1 MLHPLIVDPDYLIK
15 CIENDEELKK
25 IKELLLEFK
34 SHWEDLFILIDD
46 KEENLLTKYKK
57 ILSEYGHQNPELKII
72 LDYLTKS
79 QKTKRVNLNKKF
91 KSFSDIKNF
100 LISKEVN
107 NIVEIPNY
115 FTKNFINKKEC
126 TGDSFLIEMKYSDLI
141 DKITSITRFSKKVY
155 LIDPMIPYHLTN
167 INLQYGYQHQ
177 NFVSNI
183 KNMSTDSENLYVHS
197 LNILIKKIY
206 ETNFFKE
213 DLKICIMTTIEH
225 SKIKHFFSNIINEIN
240 KWTAFNKA
248 KRERKDHFIIYKKNK
263 KEDIYS
269 TLVVNGKKVSLL
281 QKKTN
286 ETNEEFE
293 IRILKGKCLKTIN
306 EHEILKEIKNWQ
318 LIGEFIEK
326 CIMQC
331 TQHENANVVPV
342 FVDVRDHHPD
352 KIMDKTKP
360 KDTIYR
366 RSIVADDLDC
376 SLQVRKGLDLFQA
389 DSPNKL
395 RYDEEYIIRLNCSPQ
410 EKERSRA
417 IVKRPKFEAK
427 KIIYN

>member
-183 KNMSTDSENLYVHS
+183 KNLKC
-197 LNILIKKIY
+197 LQFKKI
-206 ETNFFKE
+206 
-213 DLKICIMTTIEH
+213 
-225 SKIKHFFSNIINEIN
+225 
-240 KWTAFNKA
+240 
-248 KRERKDHFIIYKKNK
+248 
-263 KEDIYS
+263 
-269 TLVVNGKKVSLL
+269 
-281 QKKTN
+281 
-286 ETNEEFE
+286 
-293 IRILKGKCLKTIN
+293 
-306 EHEILKEIKNWQ
+306 
-318 LIGEFIEK
+318 
-326 CIMQC
+326 
-331 TQHENANVVPV
+331 
-342 FVDVRDHHPD
+342 
-352 KIMDKTKP
+352 
-360 KDTIYR
+360 
-366 RSIVADDLDC
+366 
-376 SLQVRKGLDLFQA
+376 
-389 DSPNKL
+389 
-395 RYDEEYIIRLNCSPQ
+395 
-410 EKERSRA
+410 
-417 IVKRPKFEAK
+417 
-427 KIIYN
+427 